1 MILIKP
7 HNFNLQKEKS
17 NSKLT
22 MDNKTLLGTLSITL
36 GQISSSSL
44 YFGKHMER
52 LTNIRPYQS
61 RKYIIIYNKW
71 EE

>member
-44 YFGKHMER
+44 YFGKHMK
-52 LTNIRPYQS
+52 TH
-61 RKYIIIYNKW
+61 
-71 EE
+71 